1 MKGRLFLALVF
12 IVFACDPPKDQVKP
26 VVEEG
31 LYINE
36 IYASGEDWVE
46 IYNSLST
53 AKDVSGYFISDN
65 QTTKYKLPT
74 GTTIPAKGFLVLIC
88 NNLATGLNTDFKL
101 DAAGETVYLEN
112 ASGTLIDRVEYPA
125 LDNGQSYGRYP
136 DGSTQLAISGVVTK
150 GLTNGDSQ
158 APAIT
163 AHTRTP
169 LIPGL
174 NQSAAISIT
183 LATTTGV
190 ASVKMYYRFNGSAY
204 TSVAMTASG
213 TTYSAT
219 IPAFATTGKVEYY
232 MEATGTNGKVAYEPA
247 TAPSKTK
254 EYLLNTDVLPQL
266 VINEFMAFN
275 STCCPDNSSGTAE
288 YDDWI
293 EIYNKGTVAVNI
305 AGMYLSDDKN
315 DPFKH
320 QIPSN
325 APAATTIQP
334 GGFLLLWADN
344 SSSQGALHLN
354 FGLSNLGE
362 DVGLFY
368 VDGRTIDVY
377 TFGAQTE
384 NTSFGRVT
392 NGASTWKVFTT
403 PTPGQSN

>member
-1 MKGRLFLALVF
+1 LGLLALAL
-12 IVFACDPPKDQVKP
+12 ACDPPKDEVKP

-31 LYINE
+31 LFINE
-36 IYASGEDWVE
+36 IYASGEDWIE
-46 IYNSLST
+46 IYNSLSAT
-53 AKDVSGYFISDN
+53 KDVSGFTISDN
-65 QTTKYKLPT
+65 TTTKYTLPS
-74 GTTIPAKGFLVLIC
+74 GTTIPAKGFLVVIC
-88 NNLATGLNTDFKL
+88 NDLATGLNTNFKL

-112 ASGTLIDRVEYPA
+112 ASGTLIDRVEFPA

-136 DGSTQLAISGVVTK
+136 DGSTQLALSGTVTK
-150 GLTNGDSQ
+150 GQTNGDSQ

-163 AHTRTP
+163 SHTRTP
-169 LIPGL
+169 LVPSL
-174 NQSAAISIT
+174 NQSVTISIT

-190 ASVKMYYRFNGSAY
+190 ASVKMYHRFNGTAY
-204 TSVAMTASG
+204 TSVTMTASG

-219 IPAFATTGKVEYY
+219 IPALTTTGKVEYY

-254 EYLLNTDVLPQL
+254 EYLLNTDALPQL

-275 STCCPDNSSGTAE
+275 SSCCPDNSTGAAE

-325 APAATTIQP
+325 APTTTTIQP
-334 GGFLLLWADN
+334 GGFLVLWADN
-344 SSSQGALHLN
+344 SSSQGPLHLN
-354 FGLSNLGE
+354 FGLSNAGE

-377 TFGAQTE
+377 TFGGQTE

-392 NGASTWKVFTT
+392 NGASTWKIFTT

>member
-1 MKGRLFLALVF
+1 MGLLALAL
-12 IVFACDPPKDQVKP
+12 ACDPPKDEVKP

-31 LYINE
+31 LFINE
-36 IYASGEDWVE
+36 IYASGEDWIE
-46 IYNSLST
+46 IYNSLSAT
-53 AKDVSGYFISDN
+53 KDVSGFTISDN
-65 QTTKYKLPT
+65 TTTKYTLPS
-74 GTTIPAKGFLVLIC
+74 GTTIPAKGFLVVIC
-88 NNLATGLNTDFKL
+88 NDLATGLNTNFKL

-112 ASGTLIDRVEYPA
+112 ASGTLIDRVEFPA

-136 DGSTQLAISGVVTK
+136 DGSTQLALSGTVTK
-150 GLTNGDSQ
+150 GQTNGDSQ

-163 AHTRTP
+163 SHTRTP
-169 LIPGL
+169 LVPSL
-174 NQSAAISIT
+174 NQSVTISIT

-190 ASVKMYYRFNGSAY
+190 ASVKMYHRFNGTAY
-204 TSVAMTASG
+204 TSVTMTASG

-219 IPAFATTGKVEYY
+219 IPALTTTGKVEYY

-254 EYLLNTDVLPQL
+254 EYLLNTDALPQL

-275 STCCPDNSSGTAE
+275 SSCCPDNSTGAAE

-325 APAATTIQP
+325 APTTTTIQP
-334 GGFLLLWADN
+334 GGFLVLWADN
-344 SSSQGALHLN
+344 SSSQGPLHLN
-354 FGLSNLGE
+354 FGLSNAGE

-377 TFGAQTE
+377 TFGGQTE

-392 NGASTWKVFTT
+392 NGASTWKIFTT

>member
-1 MKGRLFLALVF
+1 MNKRLLVGLLA
-12 IVFACDPPKDQVKP
+12 IVLGCDPQKNEVKP
-26 VVEEG
+26 VVQEG
-31 LYINE
+31 LFINE

-46 IYNSLST
+46 IYNSLTT

-65 QTTKYKLPT
+65 TATKYKLPT

-88 NNLATGLNTDFKL
+88 NDLGTGLNTNFKL
-101 DAAGETVYLEN
+101 SSTGETVYLEN
-112 ASGTLIDRVEYPA
+112 AGGTLIDQVEFPN

-136 DGSTQLAISGVVTK
+136 DGSTQFSISGTTTK
-150 GLTNGDSQ
+150 GQANGDSQ

-163 AHTRTP
+163 SQTRTP
-169 LIPGL
+169 LVPSL
-174 NQSAAISIT
+174 NQSVVVSVV
-183 LATTTGV
+183 LVTTTGV
-190 ASVKMYYRFNGSAY
+190 ASVKLYYRFNGSAY
-204 TSVAMTASG
+204 TSLTMTASG
-213 TTYSAT
+213 TAYTAT
-219 IPAFATTGKVEYY
+219 IPAFANTGKVEYY
-232 MEATGTNGKVAYEPA
+232 IEATGTNGKVAYEPA

-254 EYLLNTDVLPQL
+254 EYLLNIDALPQL

-275 STCCPDNSSGTAE
+275 STCCPDNTSGTPE

-293 EIYNKGTVAVNI
+293 EIYNKGSVAVNI

-325 APAATTIQP
+325 APTATTIQP

-344 SSSQGALHLN
+344 SSAQGPLHLN

-368 VDGRTIDVY
+368 VDGRTIDAY
-377 TFGAQTE
+377 TFGSQTE

-392 NGASTWKVFTT
+392 NAAATWKIFTT
-403 PTPGQSN
+403 PTQGKTN

>member
-1 MKGRLFLALVF
+1 MNNRWLLGLLALAL
-12 IVFACDPPKDQVKP
+12 ACDPPKDEVKP

-31 LYINE
+31 LFINE
-36 IYASGEDWVE
+36 IYASGEDWIE
-46 IYNSLST
+46 IYNSLSAT
-53 AKDVSGYFISDN
+53 KDVSGFTISDN
-65 QTTKYKLPT
+65 TTTKYTLPS
-74 GTTIPAKGFLVLIC
+74 GTTIPAKGFLVVIC
-88 NNLATGLNTDFKL
+88 NDLATGLNTNFKL

-112 ASGTLIDRVEYPA
+112 ASGTLIDRVEFPA

-136 DGSTQLAISGVVTK
+136 DGSTQLALSGTVTK
-150 GLTNGDSQ
+150 GQTNGDSQ

-163 AHTRTP
+163 SHTRTP
-169 LIPGL
+169 LVPSL
-174 NQSAAISIT
+174 NQSVTISIT

-190 ASVKMYYRFNGSAY
+190 ASVKMYHRFNGTAY
-204 TSVAMTASG
+204 TSVTMTASG

-219 IPAFATTGKVEYY
+219 IPALTTTGKVEYY

-254 EYLLNTDVLPQL
+254 EYLLNTDALPQL

-275 STCCPDNSSGTAE
+275 SSCCPDNSTGAAE

-325 APAATTIQP
+325 APTTTTIQP
-334 GGFLLLWADN
+334 GGFLVLWADN
-344 SSSQGALHLN
+344 SSSQGPLHLN
-354 FGLSNLGE
+354 FGLSNAGE

-377 TFGAQTE
+377 TFGGQTE

-392 NGASTWKVFTT
+392 NGASTWKIFTT